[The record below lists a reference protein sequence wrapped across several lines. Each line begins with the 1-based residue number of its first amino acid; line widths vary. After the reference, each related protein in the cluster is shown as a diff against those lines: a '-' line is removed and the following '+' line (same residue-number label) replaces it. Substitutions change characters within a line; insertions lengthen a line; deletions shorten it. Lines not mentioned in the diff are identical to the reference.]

1 MLGRLTGLNPDR
13 IFHVQTWSTRG
24 AAVAISVMAA
34 SEPEPEGCLPPAETA
49 SETRSELLDWLECT
63 FDVRTRTMVALYYGE
78 SLSMAQTARVLGLS
92 ESRVS
97 QLLGELHRQ
106 LLARLRTRSRFVE
119 LFL

>member
-1 MLGRLTGLNPDR
+1 
-13 IFHVQTWSTRG
+13 
-24 AAVAISVMAA
+24 MATN
-34 SEPEPEGCLPPAETA
+34 EPEPEGCLPPARTNSDA
-49 SETRSELLDWLECT
+49 HSELLQWLECT

-78 SLSMAQTARVLGLS
+78 SLSMAQTAQVLGLS

-106 LLARLRTRSRFVE
+106 VLSRLRTRSRFVE

>member
-1 MLGRLTGLNPDR
+1 
-13 IFHVQTWSTRG
+13 
-24 AAVAISVMAA
+24 MAA
-34 SEPEPEGCLPPAETA
+34 NEPEPEGCLPPAETG
-49 SETRSELLDWLECT
+49 SETRSELLEWLEST

-78 SLSMAQTARVLGLS
+78 PLSMAQTAKVLGLS